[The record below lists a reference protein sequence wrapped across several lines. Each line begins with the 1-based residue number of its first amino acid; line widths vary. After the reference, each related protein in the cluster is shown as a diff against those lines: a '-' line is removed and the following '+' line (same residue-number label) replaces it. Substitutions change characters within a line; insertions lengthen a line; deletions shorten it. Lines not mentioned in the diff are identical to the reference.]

1 MKTIS
6 SHFLEAPHTR
16 VGRWAVGLSILFV
29 VLFLLVSNDLLIF
42 SGFLTIAFG
51 VIGGGA
57 TLLALL
63 WKHEHSWLLWLM
75 LLPGLF
81 AVTFALGEILSPH

>member
-1 MKTIS
+1 MKTVP
-6 SHFLEAPHTR
+6 SHFLESPHTR
-16 VGRWAVGLSILFV
+16 VGWWAMGLSILFV

-42 SGFLTIAFG
+42 SGFLTITFG
-51 VIGGGA
+51 IIGGGA
-57 TLLALL
+57 TLFALI

-81 AVTFALGEILSPH
+81 AIAFALGEILSPH

>member
-1 MKTIS
+1 MKTNS
-6 SHFLEAPHTR
+6 SHFLESPHTQI
-16 VGRWAVGLSILFV
+16 GWWAVGLSLLFV
-29 VLFLLVSNDLLIF
+29 TLFILVSNEVLNF
-42 SGFLTIAFG
+42 SGFLTITFG
-51 VIGGGA
+51 IIAGGA

-81 AVTFALGEILSPH
+81 AIAFALGEILAPH